1 MDGFESEMRDYPGY
15 RLGLAAKRLAT
26 AILRAI
32 LVLTL
37 TARRSLAARRSL
49 MAGQAPPR
57 SAPDAGTVVLLD
69 RCLGIGDALMIS
81 PALRLLAPLGPVTV
95 VTALPPLLEGG
106 ADSWLTSA
114 SWADMI
120 ATVNRL
126 TATGQ
131 RLLVPRLGLAGLL
144 TLIRWPGGVPG
155 GIIRL
160 DPSTWLETA
169 TGERGPIT
177 GPHYTD
183 GALACAQALVNRTS
197 GHASVAPPTESQ
209 LPRLPPRLPA
219 DGGAALMATLALS
232 DHRPLVGLAPWATSR
247 IRRWPLDHW
256 SQLINQLAEQME
268 TKTGVAPIF
277 MLLGS
282 HDERPIGDQII
293 RGLSR
298 SLSAPD
304 SRSEASS
311 VIPSGLD
318 GDSSRLPSDAGRAH
332 PRPPKVTRGLRVHE
346 DAGPP
351 SRPDTGDVSISG
363 LAGMIPASPDES
375 PSKLGILNLMGR
387 LSLTET
393 TAAVAHATVLIACDN
408 GIMHL
413 GLGVGTP
420 VVAIF
425 GSTDPAAR
433 LTGHRWRLAADPN
446 LCPHRRAPCYPDLH
460 RDPSCPSAAECLS
473 GVSPDSVVGLALKDL
488 LPPKEPRP

>member
-1 MDGFESEMRDYPGY
+1 MRDYPGY

-26 AILRAI
+26 AVLRAI
-32 LVLTL
+32 LLLTL
-37 TARRSLAARRSL
+37 TARRSLAVRRPLAASQPL
-49 MAGQAPPR
+49 ASPV
-57 SAPDAGTVVLLD
+57 PDAGTVVLLD

-95 VTALPPLLEGG
+95 VTALPPLLEEGV
-106 ADSWLTSA
+106 DSWLTSA
-114 SWADMI
+114 SWAEMT

-144 TLIRWPGGVPG
+144 TLIRWPGGVPR

-160 DPSTWLETA
+160 DPNTWLETA
-169 TGERGPIT
+169 TGERGLVS

-183 GALACAQALVNRTS
+183 GALACAQALVNRS
-197 GHASVAPPTESQ
+197 PGRASAALPPTESQ

-219 DGGAALMATLALS
+219 DGGSALMASFNLS
-232 DHRPLVGLAPWATSR
+232 SHRPLVALAPWATSR

-256 SQLINQLAEQME
+256 SQLIIRLAEQME
-268 TKTGVAPIF
+268 AKAGIAPTF

-282 HDERPIGDQII
+282 HDERPIGDHII
-293 RGLSR
+293 RGLPS
-298 SLSAPD
+298 SFFATD
-304 SRSEASS
+304 SRSEAS
-311 VIPSGLD
+311 V
-318 GDSSRLPSDAGRAH
+318 
-332 PRPPKVTRGLRVHE
+332 V
-346 DAGPP
+346 
-351 SRPDTGDVSISG
+351 
-363 LAGMIPASPDES
+363 IPASHHHDTMPVSGHDSGPASEDS
-375 PSKLGILNLMGR
+375 FNGVTSRLGIVNLMGR

-393 TAAVAHATVLIACDN
+393 TAAVAHAAVLIACDN

-433 LTGHRWRLAADPN
+433 LTGHRWRLAANPS
-446 LCPHRRAPCYPDLH
+446 LCPHRQAPCYPDLH

-473 GVSPDSVVGLALKDL
+473 GLSPDSVVGLALKDL
-488 LPPKEPRP
+488 LPPEEARP